1 MKKDLHIAKVT
12 YLQLVL
18 VHEFNPDFRGYD
30 WNVYLVNK
38 NIEPLEMVF
47 IVIEGKEATRK
58 TALTRHKIE
67 NFPAQSVAKIEYM
80 PDELL
85 VLNNSF
91 VVSFFCRGKLFEKRF
106 LIKKNTITELKA
118 EALSLFD
125 GQKGFVF
132 E

>member
-91 VVSFFCRGKLFEKRF
+91 VVSFFCRG
-106 LIKKNTITELKA
+106 NYLK
-118 EALSLFD
+118 
-125 GQKGFVF
+125 KGF
-132 E
+132 